1 MISSPPD
8 ADQLAP
14 KKADTAPV
22 VVRTLADWERELDAC
37 MQAVYGCSLAEYGDK
52 VSAHFFA
59 LGREQGAREGRAA
72 GRRAAKGL
80 KKPAKKRGRPSE
92 IHEGERN
99 LLIDVVK
106 RRRPGQT
113 IRAAASRFLQAMQA
127 GERIAHRSLKSSVSR
142 ALQEGKRIDP
152 QVIKFLRQT
161 PRGPITSAAVNKAV
175 RAYYR
180 HCRQKKSS

>member
-52 VSAHFFA
+52 VSAHFVA
-59 LGREQGAREGRAA
+59 LGREQGAREGGAA
-72 GRRAAKGL
+72 VRRAAKGL

-99 LLIDVVK
+99 LLISVVEERK
-106 RRRPGQT
+106 PGQT
-113 IRAAASRFLQAMQA
+113 IQEAATYFLRTLEE
-127 GERIAHRSLKSSVSR
+127 GKRIDYLSLKSSVSHE
-142 ALQEGKRIDP
+142 LQEGNRIDP
-152 QVIKFLRQT
+152 QVIEF
-161 PRGPITSAAVNKAV
+161 RGPITSAVVNKAV

-180 HCRQKKSS
+180 HCRKKKLP